1 MAKRHTSFIFFY
13 INAGVQRFT
22 KWIFDTI
29 KFAILWKGG
38 GGGTYSYMFKDLGP
52 NISFR
57 FEPSWKSTSNQHNFL
72 ILFFHRYTIKIICK
86 SKRRKYSIKDQKC
99 ILDIVQR
106 KPTVKY
112 APILDCFL
120 LKKNWG
126 GGWHEPSAFAL
137 GHENPLRSSVRAMQ
151 FLYRLMMFAL

>member
-1 MAKRHTSFIFFY
+1 M
-13 INAGVQRFT
+13 
-22 KWIFDTI
+22 
-29 KFAILWKGG
+29 
-38 GGGTYSYMFKDLGP
+38 
-52 NISFR
+52 
-57 FEPSWKSTSNQHNFL
+57 
-72 ILFFHRYTIKIICK
+72 KIICK
-86 SKRRKYSIKDQKC
+86 SKRRKNSIKDQKC

-120 LKKNWG
+120 LKKLG
-126 GGWHEPSAFAL
+126 GGGGGFHGPSAFAL